1 MTNVPILKF
10 MFRSEW
16 KALSDALQ
24 FNPANKSLGFN
35 SANDVATFLE
45 GVQGGLI
52 VVSLADKNDLI
63 QLATLIKFLKR
74 NDSAAC
80 TKIAVVNISG
90 DRHFEKAVAKLGI
103 LDLIDP
109 KIPTKA
115 LRYKI
120 DYMMKS
126 VSAQV
131 KKKESAVA
139 ETVKKLETKSNAD
152 KKLAS
157 NSPVWTDPLKC
168 EDDIWIIRN
177 ETDCKKI
184 LSRWLVKLSG
194 PSPYVA
200 GWVET
205 NTRGTWKFEFKTT
218 PSIFETGAGAWY
230 FQGDQ
235 KPDFIW
241 SENSWAFTG
250 NGFELFFK
258 SDSAKIS
265 RMTLEGSQFTVART
279 SDSAMK
285 RDKDIQDSFDKNLVF
300 KNGLQGNADK
310 DSFEKE
316 EDEFGNLEGKGKTD
330 TITHKSLSGKNK
342 TAHLNTDPLKMD
354 LEATEANASKDPHS
368 LKTSTT
374 KGTSFW
380 KGDNK
385 HEKEETK
392 SGELS
397 TEIDEVAQSP
407 ELSLEGNSNH
417 QSHYK
422 NQNKPGKVDPNKDP
436 LSHKTSTSKGTS
448 FWKGKNEYSEEESS
462 GGMDAPSVDGV
473 NEGSELSLGGNS
485 KHQAHYKNHN
495 EPEKFEG
502 KEKSHSLKKDGV
514 SENLQGRVDTEKNKS
529 KDPSDL
535 NGASSTDK
543 LKSHLTSPNG
553 EVRKESE
560 EKSRKERSEKSH
572 SHDSNSS
579 QKPQGDK
586 ERATK
591 ESADAAA
598 NPDKDLG
605 GKSSTDKLNGP
616 LRSSHA
622 KKENNSEESDKTDKE
637 IGGKSSTD
645 NLGGPLS
652 SRKAVNETSEAA
664 GKMADQLAALRAKKE
679 KLENERNSKESEGHS
694 RNSASG
700 SASQASRN
708 KSENHTESKSKHQH
722 NEVSEK
728 THKEKQQAGD
738 SEAKDSHSAT
748 RMDIQL
754 QSTGNLLVLP
764 DNSVNKSFEAM
775 SLGSVDLDSAVL
787 NAKITSVLIQS
798 DFVVTCHLDDHFD
811 DVIIFTSPE
820 SALISIKPVTL
831 DLNFNYMDKKT
842 NLKFPGSVTQIESD
856 GDGMQY
862 VTVQISKENADEFN
876 SFMQLYKTRQDNI
889 NLFLK
894 TAKGY

>member
-16 KALSDALQ
+16 KAFSDALQ
-24 FNPANKSLGFN
+24 FNPANKSHDFN

-45 GVQGGLI
+45 GVPGGLI

-80 TKIAVVNISG
+80 TKVAVVNISG
-90 DRHFEKAVAKLGI
+90 DRQFEKAVAKLGI

-109 KIPTKA
+109 KIQTKS
-115 LRYKI
+115 LRFKI

-131 KKKESAVA
+131 KKKESAEA
-139 ETVKKLETKSNAD
+139 ETFKKIETKSNSD

-230 FQGDQ
+230 FKGDQ

-241 SENSWAFTG
+241 AENSWAFTG

-258 SDSAKIS
+258 SDAAQIS
-265 RMTLEGSQFTVART
+265 RMKLEETQFTVART
-279 SDSAMK
+279 SDSAK
-285 RDKDIQDSFDKNLVF
+285 KKEKDIQDSFDKNLVL

-316 EDEFGNLEGKGKTD
+316 EDEFGHLEGKGKTEA
-330 TITHKSLSGKNK
+330 ITHKSLSGKNK

-354 LEATEANASKDPHS
+354 NEASEANASKDPHS

-380 KGDNK
+380 KGNNK
-385 HEKEETK
+385 HEKEETE
-392 SGELS
+392 SGALS

-422 NQNKPGKVDPNKDP
+422 NQNEPGKVDPKKDP
-436 LSHKTSTSKGTS
+436 LSHKTSTSKGTT

-462 GGMDAPSVDGV
+462 GGMDAPSVEGV
-473 NEGSELSLGGNS
+473 NEGSELSLDGNS

-495 EPEKFEG
+495 EHEKFEG
-502 KEKSHSLKKDGV
+502 KEKTHSLKKDGV

-535 NGASSTDK
+535 NGASATDK

-553 EVRKESE
+553 EVRKESA
-560 EKSRKERSEKSH
+560 EKSQKERSEESH
-572 SHDSNSS
+572 SHDKKRSEDSNSHNS
-579 QKPQGDK
+579 NSAHKSPAER
-586 ERATK
+586 ERASK

-598 NPDKDLG
+598 KEAKDL
-605 GKSSTDKLNGP
+605 
-616 LRSSHA
+616 
-622 KKENNSEESDKTDKE
+622 
-637 IGGKSSTD
+637 GGKSSTD

-652 SRKAVNETSEAA
+652 SRKAANEKSEAA
-664 GKMADQLAALRAKKE
+664 EKMADQLAALRAKKE
-679 KLENERNSKESEGHS
+679 KLQNERNAKESESHS
-694 RNSASG
+694 RNKPEDNS
-700 SASQASRN
+700 
-708 KSENHTESKSKHQH
+708 ESKSKQQH
-722 NEVSEK
+722 VEYSEK
-728 THKEKQQAGD
+728 THKEKHQEENAAARNG
-738 SEAKDSHSAT
+738 HSAT
-748 RMDIQL
+748 KMDNEKQG
-754 QSTGNLLVLP
+754 TGNLLVLP
-764 DNSVNKSFEAM
+764 DNNVNKSFENI
-775 SLGSVDLDSAVL
+775 SLGSVDLDNATL

-862 VTVQISKENADEFN
+862 ITVQISKEDADAFD
-876 SFMQLYKTRQDNI
+876 SFMKLYSTRQDNI

>member
-1 MTNVPILKF
+1 MINVQILKF

-24 FNPANKSLGFN
+24 FHPVSKSLDFN
-35 SANDVATFLE
+35 SANDVAIFLE

-63 QLATLIKFLKR
+63 QLATLIKLLNR

-80 TKIAVVNISG
+80 TKIAVVNVSG

-109 KIPTKA
+109 KILTKS

-126 VSAQV
+126 VSAQL

-139 ETVKKLETKSNAD
+139 ETVKKLETKSNAA
-152 KKLAS
+152 KKLAR

-168 EDDIWIIRN
+168 DDDIWIIRN

-218 PSIFETGAGAWY
+218 PNIFGTGAGAWY
-230 FQGDQ
+230 FNGDQ

-241 SENSWAFTG
+241 AENSWAFTG

-258 SDSAKIS
+258 SDSVQIS
-265 RMTLEGSQFTVART
+265 RMKLEGSQFTVART
-279 SDSAMK
+279 SESAK
-285 RDKDIQDSFDKNLVF
+285 RREKDIQDSFDKNLVF

-330 TITHKSLSGKNK
+330 AITHKSLSGKNK

-354 LEATEANASKDPHS
+354 LEASEANASKDPDS

-380 KGDNK
+380 KGN
-385 HEKEETK
+385 
-392 SGELS
+392 
-397 TEIDEVAQSP
+397 
-407 ELSLEGNSNH
+407 
-417 QSHYK
+417 
-422 NQNKPGKVDPNKDP
+422 
-436 LSHKTSTSKGTS
+436 
-448 FWKGKNEYSEEESS
+448 NEYSEEESS
-462 GGMDAPSVDGV
+462 GEMDAPSVDGV
-473 NEGSELSLGGNS
+473 NEGSELSLDGNS

-495 EPEKFEG
+495 EPEKFGG
-502 KEKSHSLKKDGV
+502 KEKTHSLKKDGV

-529 KDPSDL
+529 KDSSDL

-553 EVRKESE
+553 AVRKDSE
-560 EKSRKERSEKSH
+560 EKSQEERSEESH
-572 SHDSNSS
+572 SHDKKRSEDSNFQNSNNAHKS
-579 QKPQGDK
+579 P
-586 ERATK
+586 
-591 ESADAAA
+591 AAKKA
-598 NPDKDLG
+598 KNLG
-605 GKSSTDKLNGP
+605 GKSSTDKLGGP
-616 LRSSHA
+616 LRSPHA
-622 KKENNSEESDKTDKE
+622 KKENNSEESEKADKE
-637 IGGKSSTD
+637 MGGETSSD

-652 SRKAVNETSEAA
+652 SRKAVNDKSEAA
-664 GKMADQLAALRAKKE
+664 EKMADQLAALRAKKE
-679 KLENERNSKESEGHS
+679 NLENERNAKKSESH
-694 RNSASG
+694 
-700 SASQASRN
+700 SRN
-708 KSENHTESKSKHQH
+708 KSENNSESKSKKQH
-722 NEVSEK
+722 VEYSEK
-728 THKEKQQAGD
+728 THKEKHQEENAAARNGL
-738 SEAKDSHSAT
+738 SPIK
-748 RMDIQL
+748 MDNEKQG
-754 QSTGNLLVLP
+754 TGNLLVLP
-764 DNSVNKSFEAM
+764 DNNVNKSFENI
-775 SLGSVDLDSAVL
+775 SLGSVDLDSAVI

-831 DLNFNYMDKKT
+831 DLNFNYLDKKS
-842 NLKFPGSVTQIESD
+842 NLGFPGNVTQIESD
-856 GDGMQY
+856 GDGMQFI
-862 VTVQISKENADEFN
+862 TVQISKENSEAFN
-876 SFMQLYKTRQDNI
+876 SFMKLYSTRQDNI
-889 NLFLK
+889 NLFFK